1 MDVRGVWRDGCEGC
15 GGMDVRG
22 VWRDGCEGGVEGWM

>member
-1 MDVRGVWRDGCEGC
+1 MDVRGVWKGC